1 MNLETPNAELR
12 RRWQDFTSQAEPPE
26 WVRKMIEY
34 YWQTGTYRP
43 EDLQR
48 LLGDPTKGV
57 EVGPNVSLASLFQ
70 AKKSHVS

>member
-12 RRWQDFTSQAEPPE
+12 RRWQDFTSQAEQPE
-26 WVRKMIEY
+26 WVRKMIEH

-48 LLGDPTKGV
+48 LLGDPNKGV
-57 EVGPNVSLASLFQ
+57 EVRPNMSLASFFQ
-70 AKKSHVS
+70 SKK

>member
-1 MNLETPNAELR
+1 MNLETPNVDVR
-12 RRWQDFTSQAEPPE
+12 RRWQEFTSQAEPPE
-26 WVRKMIEY
+26 WVRKRIDY

-57 EVGPNVSLASLFQ
+57 EVGPNISLASFFQ
-70 AKKSHVS
+70 SKKSHIS